1 MSKEEVSELKYQA
14 PETKYF
20 KSKEEFNEAVAKDF
34 IEYANRSLKKG
45 EKFLIGMSHGK
56 SPSGAYKYVV
66 KHFDKIIHP
75 HNLYFTF
82 VNSPLKSQESVEL
95 ETMDARSFIK
105 TLLKLGLI
113 KIEQVLGKRFVEAEI
128 EQYMPDFNQ
137 TIQKFLD
144 ENNKEGL
151 DYAMITSN
159 PKGRIAGIERKSKA
173 FESNEI
179 TTIVTIDKEKE
190 LTCTPSFLLKTKR
203 IAFLATKADKRRPL
217 AWLYSTD
224 GQANESPSFIR
235 FIDTNKQKI
244 TVFVD
249 DKALTWP
256 QIEIYRETP
265 YGVTTIRLDTT
276 YPYKENTKE
285 KLPVLIM
292 VHGFLGL
299 NSFDGLL
306 TKLPTTKYIAAAMHY
321 GTIPDD
327 LPVKEYSNH
336 VMLNIDAVIQYFG
349 SKGHPVYLFDHS
361 MGNTYFLMMDREY
374 DNLVGVKKYLKGRI
388 GANPFFGEE
397 VKHAIL
403 GFMDYVIIPSM
414 KFVNAPIETSFLAM
428 FRRVVPL
435 DSKFGVRKRA
445 MNLASMV
452 IGKEHTENSAI
463 WSAIKARLLYQMG
476 NLDSVPELNRIPIE
490 KAMNRI
496 PPKIFA
502 IQSSSAL
509 RESKKFDK
517 QVGLTNTLK
526 HHLPVMILKSEL
538 DGVAKYVPRLYE
550 SENVK
555 VVDVTN
561 GSEHDFFR
569 EHLYHMVEP
578 IHTSQLI
585 SEFIDEI
592 EANNKKT

>member
-1 MSKEEVSELKYQA
+1 MTQEDVQNITYQA

-20 KSKEEFNEAVAKDF
+20 KTKEEFNEAVAKDF
-34 IEYANRSLKKG
+34 IEYANRTLKKG
-45 EKFLIGMSHGK
+45 EKFLVGMSHGE

-82 VNSPLKSQESVEL
+82 VNSPLKSQENIAL
-95 ETMDARSFIK
+95 DIMDARSFVK

-113 KIEQVLGKRFVEAEI
+113 KIEQVLGKRFKEEEAEK
-128 EQYMPDFNQ
+128 YMENFNQ
-137 TIQKFLD
+137 IVADFLK

-173 FESNEI
+173 FDSKDI
-179 TTIVTIDKEKE
+179 TTLVTIDKEKE
-190 LTCTPSFLLKTKR
+190 LTATPFFLLKTKR

-217 AWLYSTD
+217 AWLYSPD
-224 GQANESPSFIR
+224 GKPNESPSFIR
-235 FIDTNKQKI
+235 FIDTKKQRI

-276 YPYKENTKE
+276 YPYKENAKE
-285 KLPVLIM
+285 KLPVIIL

-321 GTIPDD
+321 GTIPND
-327 LPVKEYSNH
+327 LPIKEYSNH
-336 VMLNIDAVIQYFG
+336 VMLNINAVIEYFG

-374 DNLVGVKKYLKGRI
+374 DNLEGVRKYLKGRI

-397 VKHAIL
+397 TKHAIL

-414 KFVNAPIETSFLAM
+414 KFVNAPIETSFLMA
-428 FRRVVPL
+428 FRRIIPL
-435 DSKFGVRKRA
+435 DSKLGVRKRA
-445 MNLASMV
+445 IDLAAIV
-452 IGKEHTENSAI
+452 IGKEQAEKSAI

-476 NLDSVPELNRIPIE
+476 RLDSVPELNKIPIE
-490 KAMNRI
+490 IALNRI

-509 RESKKFDK
+509 RESRNFDK

-526 HHLPVMILKSEL
+526 HHIPVLILKSEL

-555 VVDVTN
+555 VIDVTN
-561 GSEHDFFR
+561 GSESDFFR
-569 EHLYHMVEP
+569 EHLYHMVDP
-578 IHTSQLI
+578 VTTSKLI
-585 SEFIDEI
+585 SEFIDSI
-592 EANNKKT
+592 EAKNK